1 MGVSKGEIGIYGVL
15 RRDGGDGVLAK
26 TDQIKDTILNKTQQ
40 QLNQEVTTNSAQVVT
55 HIRNT
60 SNPHQVTKQQI
71 QLGNVTNDA
80 QVKRSEMGVAN
91 GVAILN
97 ASAKVP
103 SDLLDDIILI
113 YNSTEKFPTTG
124 ETNKLYIADKLIYLW
139 NGTTYEEISKTLSVG
154 TTEGTAY
161 EGNKGVLLETNLSAE
176 ITRAKAEE
184 AKKYVKPTSG
194 IPKTDL
200 ASSIQQSLNTI
211 INKVDKVDG
220 KQLSTNDYTTA
231 EKNKVAESINE
242 STANTLIN
250 TAISKLTKTSIGL
263 SNVDNTSDKN
273 KPIST
278 ATQAALD
285 NKVDIVTGKSLVANS
300 EIVKLTALNSQTELD
315 TAIAD
320 AKQVG
325 TDAKTSINSH
335 IKNTSNPHNV
345 TKAQIGLNDVNNT
358 SDMDKPVSTAQQT
371 ALDEKV
377 DKTTTI
383 NGHVL
388 SSNVTV
394 TKEDIG
400 LDNVDNTADTNK
412 EVLSATKLKT
422 QRTIWGQS
430 FNGTADVSGNL
441 KGVTEIYLSDGSK
454 YVEPCTSD
462 DIKALFI

>member
-103 SDLLDDIILI
+103 SDLLDTIILT
-113 YNSTEKFPTTG
+113 YNSTENFPTTG
-124 ETNKLYIADKLIYLW
+124 ETNKLYIADKLIYIW

-184 AKKYVKPTSG
+184 AKKYVKPTTG

-200 ASSIQQSLNTI
+200 ASNIQQSLNTI
-211 INKVDKVDG
+211 INKVDKVPGKSLVDDTDITKLSELPSNSDLNIKLDTKLNKSAVESTVTTTSNNPVSSAAINTYVNGIVSIIETNKVDKVDG

-250 TAISKLTKTSIGL
+250 TAIGKLTKANVGL
-263 SNVDNTSDKN
+263 GNADNTSDMN
-273 KPIST
+273 
-278 ATQAALD
+278 
-285 NKVDIVTGKSLVANS
+285 
-300 EIVKLTALNSQTELD
+300 
-315 TAIAD
+315 
-320 AKQVG
+320 
-325 TDAKTSINSH
+325 
-335 IKNTSNPHNV
+335 
-345 TKAQIGLNDVNNT
+345 
-358 SDMDKPVSTAQQT
+358 KPVSAAQQI
-371 ALDEKV
+371 ALGEKV

-383 NGHVL
+383 NGHAL
-388 SSNVTV
+388 NSNITI
-394 TKEDIG
+394 TKGDIG
-400 LDNVDNTADTNK
+400 LSNLDNTADINK
-412 EVLSATKLKT
+412 EVKSATKLKT
-422 QRTIWGQS
+422 ARAIWGQS